1 MRENDGEESG
11 DDEVQTADTMRER
24 ADESRL
30 KLWLLIG
37 ANRLVVTVVL
47 TASFFA
53 LFMLGALLQPT
64 LSTMLLDRAVI
75 EAMFSSMLT
84 AIITAVTLVVTIGQL
99 IVSQE
104 NGPLGE
110 QRQRM
115 SATMDFR
122 GYVTEIVGE
131 PAPADPSAFLSGL
144 VEAASERAQA
154 LEATIDE
161 HSDESDLRQEVS
173 EFVDS
178 LTGNAATVT
187 EQIEGAKFGTF
198 DVVHAAM
205 DFNYGWKIFQIE
217 RLQDDYED
225 VLGPEEKDALEDL
238 RRSLVLFGPAREHIK
253 TLYFQ
258 WELINLSRLILYV
271 SVPALLVSG
280 MMLTFVN
287 GETVT
292 GTTLGAENLLWVVA
306 AAFSF
311 TITPFFLLMSY
322 VVRVTTLAKRTLAIG
337 PLILRD
343 SQR

>member
-1 MRENDGEESG
+1 MGET
-11 DDEVQTADTMRER
+11 DDTDEVSTADTMRER

-37 ANRLVVTVVL
+37 ANRLVVTGVL
-47 TASFFA
+47 SMGFFA
-53 LFMLGALLQPT
+53 VFMLGSLLEPSLSALL
-64 LSTMLLDRAVI
+64 LERAVI
-75 EAMFSSMLT
+75 EAIFSSMLT

-115 SATMDFR
+115 SATMDVR
-122 GYVTEIVGE
+122 SYVTEIVGE
-131 PAPADPSAFLSGL
+131 PAPADPSAFLSRL
-144 VEAASERAQA
+144 VESASNRASD
-154 LEATIDE
+154 LEAAVEDA
-161 HSDESDLRQEVS
+161 DDDLRAEVG

-178 LTGNAATVT
+178 LTDNADTVMDK
-187 EQIEGAKFGTF
+187 IEDSRFGTF

-205 DFNYGWKIFQIE
+205 DFNYGWKIFQTE
-217 RLQDDYED
+217 RLLDDYED
-225 VLGPEEKDALEDL
+225 ELEAHHRDAFEEL
-238 RRSLVLFGPAREHIK
+238 RRSLVMFGPAREHIK

-280 MMLTFVN
+280 MMLAFV
-287 GETVT
+287 GQDTVT
-292 GTTLGAENLLWVVA
+292 GTTLGVENLLWLVA
-306 AAFSF
+306 LAFTA
-311 TITPFFLLMSY
+311 TIVPFFVLMAY
-322 VVRVTTLAKRTLAIG
+322 IVRITTVAKRTLAIG

>member
-1 MRENDGEESG
+1 MA
-11 DDEVQTADTMRER
+11 DDQVSTADTMRER

-30 KLWLLIG
+30 KIWLLIG
-37 ANRLVVTVVL
+37 ANRLVVTGVV
-47 TASFFA
+47 AIVFFV
-53 LFMLGALLQPT
+53 LFMLGSLLEPQLSTLLQE
-64 LSTMLLDRAVI
+64 RAVI
-75 EAMFSSMLT
+75 ESMFSATLT

-115 SATMDFR
+115 STTMDVR
-122 GYVTEIVGE
+122 GYITELVGE
-131 PAPADPSAFLSGL
+131 PAPADPSAFINSL
-144 VEAASERAQA
+144 VNAARIRALD
-154 LEATIDE
+154 LENAIEGTDE
-161 HSDESDLRQEVS
+161 DELANEIQ

-178 LTGNAATVT
+178 LTGNADTVT
-187 EQIEGAKFGTF
+187 DKIEGASFGTF
-198 DVVHAAM
+198 DVVYAAM
-205 DFNYGWKIFQIE
+205 DFNYSWKIFQIE
-217 RLQDDYED
+217 RIQDEYED
-225 VLGPEEKDALEDL
+225 VLDADQQEALKEL
-238 RRSLVLFGPAREHIK
+238 RRSLVMFGPAREHIK

-280 MMLTFVN
+280 MMLVFV
-287 GETVT
+287 GEQTVA

-306 AAFSF
+306 LAFTF
-311 TITPFFLLMSY
+311 TLVPFFVLMAY
-322 VVRVTTLAKRTLAIG
+322 IVRVTTVAKRTLAIG

>member
-1 MRENDGEESG
+1 MT
-11 DDEVQTADTMRER
+11 DDQVSTADTMRER

-30 KLWLLIG
+30 KIWLLIG
-37 ANRLVVTVVL
+37 ANRLVVTGVVAV
-47 TASFFA
+47 TFFV
-53 LFMLGALLQPT
+53 LFMLGALLEPR
-64 LSTMLLDRAVI
+64 LSTLLQERAVI

-122 GYVTEIVGE
+122 GYVTELVGE
-131 PAPADPSAFLSGL
+131 PAPADPSAFISSI
-144 VEAASERAQA
+144 VEAARTRAID
-154 LEATIDE
+154 LEDAIEGTDDE
-161 HSDESDLRQEVS
+161 ELADEIE

-178 LTGNAATVT
+178 ITGNADTVT
-187 EQIEGAKFGTF
+187 DKIEGASFGTF
-198 DVVHAAM
+198 DVVYAAM
-205 DFNYGWKIFQIE
+205 DFNYGWKIFQVE
-217 RLQDDYED
+217 RIQDEYED
-225 VLGPEEKDALEDL
+225 VLDPEQQDALEEL
-238 RRSLVLFGPAREHIK
+238 RRALVMFGPAREHVK

-280 MMLTFVN
+280 MMLTFV
-287 GETVT
+287 GDQTVV
-292 GTTLGAENLLWVVA
+292 GTTFGAENLLWVVA
-306 AAFSF
+306 VAFTF
-311 TITPFFLLMSY
+311 TLVPFFLLMAY
-322 VVRVTTLAKRTLAIG
+322 IVRVTTVAKRTLAIG
-337 PLILRD
+337 PLILRG